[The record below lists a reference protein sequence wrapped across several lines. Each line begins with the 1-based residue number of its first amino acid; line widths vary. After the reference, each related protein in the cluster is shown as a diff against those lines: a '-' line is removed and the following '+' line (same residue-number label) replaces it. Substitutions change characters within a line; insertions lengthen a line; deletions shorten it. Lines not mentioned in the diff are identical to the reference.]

1 MCSLTSALAHG
12 THTMALLIGTVE
24 SGADGG
30 LMEVDFSEGIG
41 VGAGFQERLAKI
53 GGALGA
59 SGALNT

>member
-1 MCSLTSALAHG
+1 
-12 THTMALLIGTVE
+12 MALLIGTVE